1 MDGADFQQQH
11 ELEAE
16 RWTLTVEAL
25 DRCFQAGAKL
35 ADLETLARECGVK
48 WVPHADRS
56 VTSVD

>member
-1 MDGADFQQQH
+1 MDDADFQQQH

-16 RWTLTVEAL
+16 RWMLTVEAL

-48 WVPHADRS
+48 WVPHADR